1 MEEDESRPKRR
12 RVIDADDDPS
22 DEDADDA
29 GAAGGNANE
38 GSPGGETAESGAES
52 GDAEVEAETE
62 TDAASRRAALLERR
76 AAERRRRRLQAE
88 AAELQADIGA
98 TYPGDTQPLPPDDA
112 AAGAAGGA
120 GGGGSSDGDG
130 DDDLDDAV
138 DRDHD
143 LDEGDE
149 EDLDG
154 DYVPEGDEDDL
165 DAGAAGR
172 GGRGR
177 GGGRGGRG
185 RSNPSEAQGF
195 LGNDYDEEE
204 GEGEDLVENAAR
216 DYQRIDALDTYG
228 REGIDDRDYGMMG
241 ADERAAAEA
250 ELARREEEELR
261 RRGGRGMGRS
271 GAFYGALGEVEQ
283 DEDDDARAA
292 RRGVFSR
299 RLDEEEMDAQEL
311 PDEDMDDEERYE
323 NEEEVN
329 LEAFDVPLREWIAQ
343 DRTRREVSRK
353 FRNFLAQ
360 YTEDDD
366 EDDEDHGNNTGAR
379 EDSRRRR
386 RKASPLYEQRIR
398 SMCAANRSTLE
409 VSYLHLMQ
417 KEPIIAIW
425 VADAPR
431 DMLDILNETATR
443 YALRMFPSYGTIAE
457 EINVRVADVPIL
469 DSLRDLRRS
478 HLDCLV
484 KVNGVVTRRSSVY
497 PQLKMAYYDCIKCKY
512 VLGPYRV
519 EEGSTTAA
527 AAGGGGPGGGGGRGG
542 GAGGGSAP
550 DLNSPSSCPSCQ
562 SEGPFRLNS
571 NRTQYRN
578 YQRVNLQETPGSV
591 PPGRVPRTK
600 EVILT
605 NDLIDAARPGEE
617 VEITGVFAH
626 SYDYHLT
633 QKSGFPVFQTHILAN
648 HVLRKEDAAAAANLT
663 EHDVAEIMQLA
674 RDPRIGDRIVNSIAP
689 SIYGHK
695 HVKMAL
701 AMSLFGGVPKN
712 VDDKH
717 RVRGDVNC
725 LLLGDPGTAK
735 SQMLKYAEQTAPR
748 AVYSTGKGASAV
760 GLTASVH
767 KDPLTREWTL
777 EGGALVLADQGVCLI
792 DEFDKM
798 NEQDRTSIHEAME
811 QQSISVSKAGIVT
824 SLQARCAVIA
834 AANPIGGRYDSSC
847 TLAENVELTDPIL
860 QRFDCLCVLQDVVDP
875 VADERLANFVTGSH
889 MRSVPTADISRGAA
903 PAPELSREEQERDNP
918 NSAQIIPQVL
928 LKKYI
933 QYARTN
939 MRPVLRNNT
948 FDQEKIAS
956 LYVALRRESA
966 SSGGVPV
973 AVRHIESMMRM
984 AEAHAKMHLREYVR
998 DDDMDAS
1005 IKVMLESFISAQKFS
1020 VRRTLRRS
1028 FAKYV
1033 STGEDRAHLLLHILQ
1048 DMMRNEAMYQTIR
1061 ARQRNEDEE
1070 AALDVLEVPYE
1081 EFESKARDRRIYDV
1095 SEFCK
1100 GGAFS
1105 DAGYV
1110 LDAHRGIISRAN

>member
-1 MEEDESRPKRR
+1 
-12 RVIDADDDPS
+12 
-22 DEDADDA
+22 
-29 GAAGGNANE
+29 
-38 GSPGGETAESGAES
+38 
-52 GDAEVEAETE
+52 
-62 TDAASRRAALLERR
+62 
-76 AAERRRRRLQAE
+76 
-88 AAELQADIGA
+88 
-98 TYPGDTQPLPPDDA
+98 
-112 AAGAAGGA
+112 
-120 GGGGSSDGDG
+120 
-130 DDDLDDAV
+130 
-138 DRDHD
+138 
-143 LDEGDE
+143 
-149 EDLDG
+149 
-154 DYVPEGDEDDL
+154 
-165 DAGAAGR
+165 
-172 GGRGR
+172 
-177 GGGRGGRG
+177 
-185 RSNPSEAQGF
+185 
-195 LGNDYDEEE
+195 
-204 GEGEDLVENAAR
+204 
-216 DYQRIDALDTYG
+216 
-228 REGIDDRDYGMMG
+228 
-241 ADERAAAEA
+241 
-250 ELARREEEELR
+250 
-261 RRGGRGMGRS
+261 MGRS
-271 GAFYGALGEVEQ
+271 AGFYGALAEVEQ

-299 RLDEEEMDAQEL
+299 RLDEEEQDLDDQL
-311 PDEDMDDEERYE
+311 DEDMDDEERYE

-360 YTEDDD
+360 YTEDDGD
-366 EDDEDHGNNTGAR
+366 DDGDGGGGGGDPDGGGEDGQPSN
-379 EDSRRRR
+379 RRRR

-398 SMCAANRSTLE
+398 AMCAANRSTLE
-409 VSYLHLMQ
+409 VSYLHLMA

-425 VADAPR
+425 IADAPR

-443 YALRMFPSYGTIAE
+443 YTLRMFPSYGSIAD
-457 EINVRVADVPIL
+457 EIDVRVSDVPIL

-512 VLGPYRV
+512 VLGPYRI
-519 EEGSTTAA
+519 EESSASSAAGGGGGSGGGGGGAGR
-527 AAGGGGPGGGGGRGG
+527 GGGGPGG
-542 GAGGGSAP
+542 ANGSTAA
-550 DLNSPSSCPSCQ
+550 DHNSPSSCPSCL

-617 VEITGVFAH
+617 VEVTGVFAH
-626 SYDYHLT
+626 SYDYYLT

-648 HVLRKEDAAAAANLT
+648 HVRRKEDASAASNLT
-663 EHDVAEIMQLA
+663 EQDVAEIMELA
-674 RDPRIGDRIVNSIAP
+674 RDPNVGERIVNSIAP

-712 VDDKH
+712 IDDKH
-717 RVRGDVNC
+717 RVRGDINC

-767 KDPLTREWTL
+767 KDPVTREWTL

-860 QRFDCLCVLQDVVDP
+860 QRFDSLCVLQDVVDP
-875 VADERLANFVTGSH
+875 VADERLASFVTGSH
-889 MRSVPTADISRGAA
+889 MRSVPTADILRGAA
-903 PAPELSREEQERDNP
+903 PAPEPTPEEQEQNNP
-918 NSAQIIPQVL
+918 ESAQIIPQEL

-939 MRPVLRNNT
+939 IRPVLRSNT

-966 SSGGVPV
+966 SSGGVPI

-1005 IKVMLESFISAQKFS
+1005 IKMMLQSFISAQKFS
-1020 VRRTLRRS
+1020 VRRTLTRA

-1048 DMMRNEAMYQTIR
+1048 DMMRNEAMYATLR
-1061 ARQRNEDEE
+1061 ARQRNDEAPE
-1070 AALDVLEVPYE
+1070 VLEVAIE
-1081 EFESKARDRRIYDV
+1081 EFEAKARERRIYSV
-1095 SEFCK
+1095 AEFLK
-1100 GGAFS
+1100 GSSFS
-1105 DAGYV
+1105 DSGYIY
-1110 LDAHRGIISRAN
+1110 DANRGIILMGRS

>member
-1 MEEDESRPKRR
+1 
-12 RVIDADDDPS
+12 
-22 DEDADDA
+22 
-29 GAAGGNANE
+29 
-38 GSPGGETAESGAES
+38 
-52 GDAEVEAETE
+52 
-62 TDAASRRAALLERR
+62 
-76 AAERRRRRLQAE
+76 
-88 AAELQADIGA
+88 
-98 TYPGDTQPLPPDDA
+98 
-112 AAGAAGGA
+112 
-120 GGGGSSDGDG
+120 
-130 DDDLDDAV
+130 
-138 DRDHD
+138 
-143 LDEGDE
+143 
-149 EDLDG
+149 
-154 DYVPEGDEDDL
+154 
-165 DAGAAGR
+165 
-172 GGRGR
+172 
-177 GGGRGGRG
+177 
-185 RSNPSEAQGF
+185 
-195 LGNDYDEEE
+195 
-204 GEGEDLVENAAR
+204 
-216 DYQRIDALDTYG
+216 
-228 REGIDDRDYGMMG
+228 
-241 ADERAAAEA
+241 
-250 ELARREEEELR
+250 
-261 RRGGRGMGRS
+261 MGRS

-299 RLDEEEMDAQEL
+299 RLDEEEMDAQEP

-366 EDDEDHGNNTGAR
+366 DDEEHDDSIGER
-379 EDSRRRR
+379 EDGRRRR

-497 PQLKMAYYDCIKCKY
+497 PQLKMAYYDCVKCKY

-519 EEGSTTAA
+519 EEGSATAA

-674 RDPRIGDRIVNSIAP
+674 RDPRIGERIVNSIAP

-875 VADERLANFVTGSH
+875 VADERLASFVTGSH
-889 MRSVPTADISRGAA
+889 MRSVPTADIARGAA
-903 PAPELSREEQERDNP
+903 PAPELSREEQERNNP
-918 NSAQIIPQVL
+918 NSAQIIPQAL

-956 LYVALRRESA
+956 LYVDLRRESA

-1005 IKVMLESFISAQKFS
+1005 IKMMLESFISAQKFS

-1070 AALDVLEVPYE
+1070 AALDVLEVPFE

-1100 GGAFS
+1100 GAAFS
-1105 DAGYV
+1105 DAGYT